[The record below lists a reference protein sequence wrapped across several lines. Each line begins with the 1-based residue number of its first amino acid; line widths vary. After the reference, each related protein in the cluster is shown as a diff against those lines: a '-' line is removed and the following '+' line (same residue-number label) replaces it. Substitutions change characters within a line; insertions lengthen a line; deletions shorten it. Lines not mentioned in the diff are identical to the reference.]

1 MASEGPEMSKLGT
14 GGKQKGSLIVRQEL
28 EEVRRL
34 ECGESQRDDNFV
46 QHWIISC
53 L

>member
-14 GGKQKGSLIVRQEL
+14 GGKQKESLIVCQDL
-28 EEVRRL
+28 EVRRL